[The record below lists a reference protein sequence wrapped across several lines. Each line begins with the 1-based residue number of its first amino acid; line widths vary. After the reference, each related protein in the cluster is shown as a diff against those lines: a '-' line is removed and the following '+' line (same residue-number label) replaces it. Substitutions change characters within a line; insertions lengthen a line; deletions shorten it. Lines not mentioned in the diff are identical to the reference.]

1 MLAAT
6 LAVDAE
12 VEVTGHNPMT
22 PILETKSTGS
32 SWGGAKSEISRAA
45 KRGSPSPKE
54 VDESSL
60 KRNASKR
67 RSL

>member
-32 SWGGAKSEISRAA
+32 SWGGAKSEIGSRT
-45 KRGSPSPKE
+45 KMRGRGSPKE
-54 VDESSL
+54 DESSL